1 MPTSRAP
8 HFFGLLG
15 LALFATC
22 TWSRP
27 LFDHLN
33 IKDPTF
39 RTCGELSA
47 PVRVHEVDL
56 SPKLPYPGAT
66 LDINLHAISQGRT
79 LEPMKVIRYS
89 SYTPS
94 SLYPPHEAPFPVP
107 LPLPPSLPR
116 RPPPDTESYAGGS
129 IQLDVKVQGI
139 PVWREVDDLCTRT
152 ACPVAAG
159 DVLVFA
165 HQELPPAVP
174 LGSYSAHLVASDTHG
189 REIMCVEVFFDIG
202 PAPSPPPSPSI
213 PHIGS
218 STHPA
223 YPRHQL
229 TGVDAW

>member
-116 RPPPDTESYAGGS
+116 RPPLTQRATPE
-129 IQLDVKVQGI
+129 
-139 PVWREVDDLCTRT
+139 
-152 ACPVAAG
+152 
-159 DVLVFA
+159 
-165 HQELPPAVP
+165 
-174 LGSYSAHLVASDTHG
+174 
-189 REIMCVEVFFDIG
+189 
-202 PAPSPPPSPSI
+202 APSSSTSRSRAFLSGARLTTCAPALRAPWPRATSSSSHTRSCRPPSPSGPTRRI
-213 PHIGS
+213 WWRATRTAARS
-218 STHPA
+218 CA
-223 YPRHQL
+223 
-229 TGVDAW
+229 